1 MVGEVAELPLSGEP
15 PLLKRGVVRERWR
28 SHLVVLIVELKSSC
42 DEEEEEE

>member
-28 SHLVVLIVELKSSC
+28 SHLVLIVELKSSC
-42 DEEEEEE
+42 DEEEE